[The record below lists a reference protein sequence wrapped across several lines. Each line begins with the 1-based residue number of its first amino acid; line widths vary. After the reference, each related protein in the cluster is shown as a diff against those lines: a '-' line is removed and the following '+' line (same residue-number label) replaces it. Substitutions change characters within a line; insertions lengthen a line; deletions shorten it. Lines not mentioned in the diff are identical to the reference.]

1 MFVCQNKKIVCH
13 SRTTLLPYPNPHTIL
28 RSLIGNYKA
37 CFTHKGLSFDNLLCL
52 KTQVSDYFIY
62 RVGTVFSI
70 SAHLYTESLCNNN
83 DIDSTVYDE

>member
-52 KTQVSDYFIY
+52 KQKVS
-62 RVGTVFSI
+62 VTTMTLTVQYMMNDKIVVFERGF
-70 SAHLYTESLCNNN
+70 HN
-83 DIDSTVYDE
+83 DIL